1 MCYNYVFF
9 RRRWQG
15 LRNGEVRAF
24 LWSFSSFSF
33 HYVGNYIVLIQ
44 CISYFFRFS
53 KISLG
58 FLVLPWERGLSFR
71 NWLKALKHFTTN
83 QKWRFH
89 EIPALAVPN
98 TNLVPR
104 VNWFFEIYARI
115 VIGQTT
121 TCHLVL
127 VLQHK
132 NLSQNKKP
140 RSVIWVFVLSI
151 CAHNP

>member
-1 MCYNYVFF
+1 MARPQKWRSKGLSLVIFIFF
-9 RRRWQG
+9 FSLRRQ
-15 LRNGEVRAF
+15 LY
-24 LWSFSSFSF
+24 SS
-33 HYVGNYIVLIQ
+33 HTMYLL
-44 CISYFFRFS
+44 FFPFF

-104 VNWFFEIYARI
+104 VNWSFEIYARI